1 MFMHV
6 LIWIWVSNWIYDA
19 LQSETV
25 PSTWV
30 TSAIGTGFWTQ
41 LPPTAHLH
49 LSSAPKA
56 IIIPPIP
63 QPLTTTP
70 SFLAAL
76 LYTLGFGT
84 GLEAPLSPP
93 LPSLRKLILLS
104 VCLFLITSGKYI
116 RSSATRA
123 EGHGLG
129 EVGGNSV
136 TGKSLFLLA
145 LGGLFLV
152 LSLLMCYY
160 EKRKKKKTP
169 KQWSKIADL
178 FAENVASHNWQQVD
192 SDWASLF

>member
-1 MFMHV
+1 MHV
-6 LIWIWVSNWIYDA
+6 LIWIWVSNWIYDTV
-19 LQSETV
+19 LSETV

-104 VCLFLITSGKYI
+104 VCLFLITSGKCI
-116 RSSATRA
+116 RSSTTRA

-136 TGKSLFLLA
+136 TGKSLFLLV
-145 LGGLFLV
+145 LGGLFLL

-160 EKRKKKKTP
+160 EKKGGKETTP
-169 KQWSKIADL
+169 KQWSKVVDL
-178 FAENVASHNWQQVD
+178 FAENVASHNW
-192 SDWASLF
+192 

>member
-1 MFMHV
+1 M
-6 LIWIWVSNWIYDA
+6 
-19 LQSETV
+19 
-25 PSTWV
+25 
-30 TSAIGTGFWTQ
+30 IGTGFWTQ

-104 VCLFLITSGKYI
+104 VCLFLITNGKCI
-116 RSSATRA
+116 RSSTTRA

-136 TGKSLFLLA
+136 TGKSLFLLV
-145 LGGLFLV
+145 LGALFLL

-160 EKRKKKKTP
+160 EKKKGGKKQRPSSGAKLLICLQKMLPHTTDSRWILVEQAYFKP
-169 KQWSKIADL
+169 K
-178 FAENVASHNWQQVD
+178 SHKLD
-192 SDWASLF
+192 FF